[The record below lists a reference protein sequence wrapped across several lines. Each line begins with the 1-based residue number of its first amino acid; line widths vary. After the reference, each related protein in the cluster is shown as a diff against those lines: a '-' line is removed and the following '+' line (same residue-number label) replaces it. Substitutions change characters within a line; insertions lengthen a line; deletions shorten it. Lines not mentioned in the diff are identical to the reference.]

1 MIENKTTIGIL
12 KDLCIERLNHKNPKV
27 VAGETEVGYG
37 DFIKRNNPAKF
48 QEELESFILK
58 LKELKVLDMTPASDP
73 KNQYYFTKNTD
84 AHMGVLKY
92 ID

>member
-1 MIENKTTIGIL
+1 MIEKKTDMEKI

-27 VAGETEVGYG
+27 VAGGTEVGYG
-37 DFIKRNNPAKF
+37 DFIERNNKEKF
-48 QEELESFILK
+48 QKELDSFMSK
-58 LKELKVLDMTPASDP
+58 LKELKVLDMTPSSDP
-73 KNQYYFTKNTD
+73 KNQYYFTANMD